1 MKNLTKMM
9 VAVIVTIC
17 LITLSACG
25 KASTTNENTWQKVE
39 KSKTITIG
47 FDNTFVP
54 MGFKDKDGTNK
65 GFDIDLANAVFKT
78 YGIKVKWQP
87 ITWSLKEQELK
98 NGNIDLIWNGYSVT
112 PEREKLVKF
121 SEPYMEG
128 GDILLTKKSSDITK
142 ISEMKGKTIGAQ
154 SGSSQYQVFNDQ
166 PTKLKDLVAGKTIVQ
181 YSTFEQGLLDVKNGR
196 IDALLVD
203 QVYANYYLKQSNETN
218 LFNSIPVDFESSPM
232 AVGARKADSVL
243 IEKINAGINK
253 LVANG
258 EFKTISE
265 RWFGKDVYPVTK

>member
-1 MKNLTKMM
+1 
-9 VAVIVTIC
+9 
-17 LITLSACG
+17 
-25 KASTTNENTWQKVE
+25 
-39 KSKTITIG
+39 
-47 FDNTFVP
+47 
-54 MGFKDKDGTNK
+54 
-65 GFDIDLANAVFKT
+65 
-78 YGIKVKWQP
+78 
-87 ITWSLKEQELK
+87 
-98 NGNIDLIWNGYSVT
+98 
-112 PEREKLVKF
+112 
-121 SEPYMEG
+121 
-128 GDILLTKKSSDITK
+128 
-142 ISEMKGKTIGAQ
+142 MKGKTIGAQ